1 LLDNGLQKLYTI
13 NKKGTVCE
21 WSASFRHEIKK
32 NDRSLSGLG
41 RSFLFAVK
49 NGPGD
54 LKQRRPPPA
63 ADAGR
68 SCWGSGQQDM
78 SASQGAKW
86 PLGAA
91 TRVLLEYHISRT
103 NTTPRLPAG
112 RGVRLVYRNFSCY
125 T

>member
-1 LLDNGLQKLYTI
+1 MKVTLIPDRCIACGLCQTYSELFDY
-13 NKKGTVCE
+13 
-21 WSASFRHEIKK
+21 H
-32 NDRSLSGLG
+32 DSGI
-41 RSFLFAVK
+41 VK
-49 NGPGD
+49 FTED
-54 LKQRRPPPA
+54 LQQRRPPPA

-78 SASQGAKW
+78 SAAQGAKW

-91 TRVLLEYHISRT
+91 TRVPLEYHISRT